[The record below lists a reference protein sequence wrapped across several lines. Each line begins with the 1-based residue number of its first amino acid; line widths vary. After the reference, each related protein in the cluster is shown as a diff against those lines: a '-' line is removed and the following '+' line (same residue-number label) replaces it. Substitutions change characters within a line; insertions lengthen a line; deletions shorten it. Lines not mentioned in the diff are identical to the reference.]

1 MFDKYIIIII
11 ISVSPLLKVP
21 SLKAWGFSLLENLRF
36 NLRKT
41 EGGMGG
47 STKPED
53 LLEENR
59 GGMGGGGLD
68 LFSCW
73 ENKKNLRYFATV
85 PNQTDNW
92 AQ

>member
-41 EGGMGG
+41 EGG
-47 STKPED
+47 
-53 LLEENR
+53 LEVQQ
-59 GGMGGGGLD
+59 
-68 LFSCW
+68 
-73 ENKKNLRYFATV
+73 NLRIYLRKTEGR
-85 PNQTDNW
+85 DGGI
-92 AQ
+92 